1 VRGVETVATMWRQAN
16 RSGHR
21 GARAGVQQRE
31 GSRAGIGGRRRVESG
46 RHEVDGGD
54 CKAAAR
60 GGALSP
66 ASVRRQGSRRGAE
79 EEEGRKKIQGPVCK
93 F

>member
-1 VRGVETVATMWRQAN
+1 VETAATTWRPVN

-31 GSRAGIGGRRRVESG
+31 GSRARIGGRRRVERG
-46 RHEVDGGD
+46 QHEVDGGD

-66 ASVRRQGSRRGAE
+66 VPVRKQGSRRGAE
-79 EEEGRKKIQGPVCK
+79 EEEGRERIQGPVCK
-93 F
+93 I